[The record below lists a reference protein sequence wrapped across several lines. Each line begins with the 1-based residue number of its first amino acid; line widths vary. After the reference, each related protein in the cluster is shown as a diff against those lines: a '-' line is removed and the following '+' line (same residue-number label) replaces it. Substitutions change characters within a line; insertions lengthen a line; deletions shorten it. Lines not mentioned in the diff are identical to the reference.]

1 MSVFE
6 FVLAHGYILNMK
18 CVGKVMICL
27 AGGLA
32 LNASLSAAEAVSP
45 NNPYVPIVTRN
56 VFGLNPPQPVD
67 TTANTEPPP
76 KITPNGIMTIFGN
89 RQVLFKVS
97 IPAKPGIPA
106 KEDDYILG
114 EGQRQDDIEV
124 TRIDEKSGVV
134 TFNNHGTVQEIP
146 LTVAPTIAMTG
157 AVNQNPSPAMPYA
170 EGGRRFGG
178 GGRFGR
184 NFAIGNNGNNSN
196 GGNNGGNFNG
206 ANNGSNLRSV
216 PTRQEVPQIDPDQ
229 QIIMIEAQRELH
241 KGDPDYPPLPIT
253 ELTPDDAAGPG
264 GNPLAAPSP

>member
-1 MSVFE
+1 
-6 FVLAHGYILNMK
+6 
-18 CVGKVMICL
+18 MICL

-56 VFGLNPPQPVD
+56 VFGLNPPQPAVLQ
-67 TTANTEPPP
+67 TPGEPPP

-124 TRIDEKSGVV
+124 TQIDEKSGVV

-157 AVNQNPSPAMPYA
+157 AANQSPPPAVPNA

-184 NFAIGNNGNNSN
+184 NSAVGI
-196 GGNNGGNFNG
+196 GGNNFNG
-206 ANNGSNLRSV
+206 ANNGANDGSNLRSM
-216 PTRQEVPQIDPDQ
+216 PTRQELPQIDPDQ
-229 QIIMIEAQRELH
+229 QIIMIEAQRQQL
-241 KGDPDYPPLPIT
+241 KNAGDPTANIFPIT
-253 ELTPDDAAGPG
+253 ELTPSEDAGPN
-264 GNPLAAPSP
+264 GNSLAAPSP